1 MSKEFLVVLVD
12 DNAHEAILDEER
24 KELEAVGG
32 TIRAV
37 DCFSEE
43 DIIAAA
49 KDADVLT
56 TDHAPI
62 TRHILESLPNL
73 KAVIRRGVGFD
84 VVDLQAATDNGVVV
98 INIPTLCGEEVSNH
112 VLMFLL
118 NTAKKFTLLSS
129 LTKAGKWK
137 EAKDAQKPM
146 ACIHG
151 ETLGIVGCG
160 RLGQMVAKK
169 AKALGMRVIGYDSYL
184 PQHVFEEIGVES
196 VSFDQLLQESDYVTL
211 HVALTD

>member
-37 DCFSEE
+37 DCFSED

-98 INIPTLCGEEVSNH
+98 INIPTFCGEEVSNH

-137 EAKDAQKPM
+137 EAKDAQRAISQEMNAEFSANM
-146 ACIHG
+146 AEEGVTIT
-151 ETLGIVGCG
+151 EVDKE
-160 RLGQMVAKK
+160 AWK
-169 AKALGMRVIGYDSYL
+169 AAV
-184 PQHVFEEIGVES
+184 QS
-196 VSFDQLLQESDYVTL
+196 VYEDASLNIDQDLLAQIQAVTG
-211 HVALTD
+211 A